1 MPPRKISP
9 LIHIKSVSYELT
21 QFFKWFNDEIQK
33 ANVNGACS
41 THQMLRDKI
50 ALSIMN
56 GYDSQLKMI
65 IHFTTK
71 SLIPPILQIPVLMS
85 PVQLLQG
92 WVLKNCGS
100 IVSHTFRHIY
110 DNGVGSCMVGGFTI
124 GRRIPDFKAIVPDES
139 GDLRR
144 DSNEDMS
151 YVLSAQC
158 KDGGA
163 IKWIDGPYT
172 CTGSNCLRT
181 GF

>member
-1 MPPRKISP
+1 MS
-9 LIHIKSVSYELT
+9 
-21 QFFKWFNDEIQK
+21 
-33 ANVNGACS
+33 
-41 THQMLRDKI
+41 RDKI
-50 ALSIMN
+50 VLSNWAVQCQLSSTVSIMN
-56 GYDSQLKMI
+56 GYDSRLNLI
-65 IHFTTK
+65 ILSTIK
-71 SLIPPILQIPVLMS
+71 SLIWSILQILVPMWL
-85 PVQLLQG
+85 VQLQQG
-92 WVLKNCGS
+92 RILEIAGS
-100 IVSHTFRHIY
+100 IISNTFRHIY

-139 GDLRR
+139 GNLRR